1 MRRLNKSVPLAGPR
15 APQAV
20 WLKLLIFPVFMTP
33 LAPLTGSSVLAIG
46 MNFVNQKG
54 AGVGGQPVGI
64 QDHDISTP
72 SCGGSHSLIL

>member
-33 LAPLTGSSVLAIG
+33 LAPPTGSSLLAIG

-54 AGVGGQPVGI
+54 AGVGGAVVFVL
-64 QDHDISTP
+64 TF
-72 SCGGSHSLIL
+72 

>member
-1 MRRLNKSVPLAGPR
+1 MPLAGPR
-15 APQAV
+15 APQAA

-33 LAPLTGSSVLAIG
+33 LAPPTGSSLLAVG

-54 AGVGGQPVGI
+54 AGVGGQTVGI

>member
-33 LAPLTGSSVLAIG
+33 LALPTGSSLLAIG

-54 AGVGGQPVGI
+54 AGGGGG
-64 QDHDISTP
+64 
-72 SCGGSHSLIL
+72 GGSLLESRTMTSPPTPAAGPTH